1 MEYSLK
7 QLASIVGGSVQG
19 DDSYLI
25 QGLATL
31 QSAGP
36 CHLSFLAN
44 AKYTSQLASTSAGAV
59 ILNPASVESFVGN
72 ALVVDDAYV
81 AFAKLTH
88 IFEKKSSSSGGVHPS
103 AVIAGSAKVSP
114 SALIG
119 PNVVV
124 GENVVIGENTVLG
137 ANVVIGDES
146 VLGDSCE
153 IKPNVVLYHGVRLG
167 HRVRIHSG
175 SVIGS
180 DGFGFAPMPDG
191 WFRICQ
197 LGGVIIGN
205 NVDIGANTCIDR
217 GALDDTEIA
226 DDVIIDN
233 LVQIAHNVKIGR
245 YTAIAG
251 AAGVAGSTVVG
262 ERCTLA
268 GGAGIVGH
276 LQIADN
282 VHITASTMVTKS
294 ITEAGSYSSGTPM
307 MPTSEWR
314 KNAVRFSQLKD
325 LALVIKKLDK

>member
-7 QLASIVGGSVQG
+7 QLAAIVGGSVQG
-19 DDSYLI
+19 DDSYSI

-44 AKYTSQLASTSAGAV
+44 AKYASQLAATEAGAV
-59 ILNPASVESFVGN
+59 ILNHAAAENFLGN
-72 ALVVDDAYV
+72 ALVVDNAYV

-88 IFEKKSSSSGGVHPS
+88 VFEKKNSSSGGIHPT
-103 AVIAGSAKVSP
+103 AVVAGTAKVST
-114 SALIG
+114 SAVIG
-119 PNVVV
+119 PNVVI
-124 GENVVIGENTVLG
+124 GENVVIGDATILG
-137 ANVVIGDES
+137 ANVVIGDDS
-146 VLGDSCE
+146 MLGDHCE
-153 IKPNVVLYHGVRLG
+153 IKPNVVLYHEVRLG
-167 HRVRIHSG
+167 HRVRVHSG
-175 SVIGS
+175 TVIGS
-180 DGFGFAPMPDG
+180 DGFGFAPIPDG

-205 NVDIGANTCIDR
+205 DVDIGANTTIDR

-226 DDVIIDN
+226 DGVIIDN
-233 LVQIAHNVKIGR
+233 LVQISHNVKIGR

-262 ERCTLA
+262 ERCSMA
-268 GGAGIVGH
+268 GGSGIVGH
-276 LQIADN
+276 VEIADN
-282 VHITASTMVTKS
+282 VHITAMTMVTKS
-294 ITEAGSYSSGTPM
+294 ITEPGSYSSGTGM

-325 LALVIKKLDK
+325 LARIVKKLEK